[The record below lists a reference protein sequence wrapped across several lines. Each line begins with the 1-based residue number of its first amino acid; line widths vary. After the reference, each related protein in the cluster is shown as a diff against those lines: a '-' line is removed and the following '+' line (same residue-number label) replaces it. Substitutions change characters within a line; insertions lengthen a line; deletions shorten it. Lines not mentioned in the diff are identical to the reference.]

1 MKASSHFSVRL
12 ACVRRAASVRPEPG
26 SNSLLKLYNKCF
38 RICYLI
44 LILAI
49 ARNYRFFSLFWL
61 LLLNSWSF
69 LTLRISR
76 VVYFSFALFNFQDAV
91 ASHEAFLLYHIS
103 FNLSSTF
110 FKFFQIFSRCSLLPF
125 VQQLLYYITYFP
137 ICQVLFQVFSN
148 FLFCDTLAF
157 ASFFQC
163 VSLPIISLS
172 NKFVNT
178 FSKVFLKLPSTSFPW
193 VQTSSPLT
201 LVSRSLVRQLYHYI
215 IISSVCQGKKLLDI
229 LRLFGIF

>member
-1 MKASSHFSVRL
+1 M
-12 ACVRRAASVRPEPG
+12 
-26 SNSLLKLYNKCF
+26 
-38 RICYLI
+38 
-44 LILAI
+44 
-49 ARNYRFFSLFWL
+49 
-61 LLLNSWSF
+61 
-69 LTLRISR
+69 
-76 VVYFSFALFNFQDAV
+76 FNFQDAV
-91 ASHEAFLLYHIS
+91 ASYEAFLLYHIS

-125 VQQLLYYITYFP
+125 VQQLLYYITSFP

-163 VSLPIISLS
+163 VSLSIISLS